1 MSLFD
6 KVLGTFVEIDPKPSE
21 SQTAPQTAVPQQTAP
36 QSIPAGSMSMPSWTP
51 PPAGVDPAMMSSLND
66 VVNGRKTPY
75 TALLETA
82 QSFATLIPDSNTRFK
97 AAFVSLKRPADD
109 IVKSIDVHIADVDA
123 QLVSFNGRA
132 QAELQAKSG
141 SLREQAAML
150 GRDTEAA
157 KTQIAAIDA
166 QRIQKITD
174 NQGTAATLDAQAN
187 SAEAD
192 IKGTM
197 SRFEATVNAKKQEL
211 LGQKQTLS
219 TLLN

>member
-1 MSLFD
+1 
-6 KVLGTFVEIDPKPSE
+6 
-21 SQTAPQTAVPQQTAP
+21 
-36 QSIPAGSMSMPSWTP
+36 
-51 PPAGVDPAMMSSLND
+51 LND

-166 QRIQKITD
+166 QRAQLIQKITD